1 MRDDKCQP
9 KERANVTNKVC
20 LYLLLYKPKE
30 LFKVTMS
37 RRTIFLLVVLII
49 SLLPAAVLAAPPLQE
64 EGQEY
69 TVQADDWLSKLADK
83 FYGDPLAYPAIVEAT
98 NAKVAADSSYAA
110 IDDPNVIEVG
120 QKLFI
125 PTAQQASALLGEQVP
140 YLSGDLTIYS
150 GRGEEL
156 VGPLIDQFEQE
167 TGLNVEVRYGNTAEM
182 AATIL
187 EEGDN
192 SPADVYYGQ
201 DAGALGALAQ
211 AGRLALIPEDAL
223 GLVDPRFRSPEGLW
237 VGTSGRARVVVYN
250 TQKLSEADLPDD
262 IFGFCAPEW
271 KGRLGWAPTNGSFQ
285 AFVTAMRVV
294 EGEERAREWLSCI
307 QANEPV
313 VFPSNA
319 PIVQAVAASEIDAGF
334 VNHYYLFQFL
344 AEEGEDFPVRNYH
357 PRAGDVG
364 AMVNVAGVGIVNT
377 TDNKEAAEAFVR
389 FLLRESSQQ
398 YFNTETNEYPLSA
411 NIQLNPIL
419 VPLNQI
425 QTPAVDLTKLED
437 LDGTLQ
443 LLQEL
448 GIL

>member
-1 MRDDKCQP
+1 MSQKF
-9 KERANVTNKVC
+9 T
-20 LYLLLYKPKE
+20 LL
-30 LFKVTMS
+30 
-37 RRTIFLLVVLII
+37 FLAIVL
-49 SLLPAAVLAAPPLQE
+49 SLALLPATLLAAPPQQE

-69 TVQADDWLSKLADK
+69 TIQADDWLSKLADK

-98 NAKVAADSSYAA
+98 NAKAAADNTYAT
-110 IDDPNVIEVG
+110 IDDPNVVEVG

-125 PTAQQASALLGEQVP
+125 PTAQEASTLLGQEVP

-167 TGLNVEVRYGNTAEM
+167 TGLNVEVRYGSTAEM

-187 EEGDN
+187 EEGPN
-192 SPADVYYGQ
+192 SPADIYYGQ

-211 AGRLALIPEDAL
+211 AGRLASLPEDAL
-223 GLVDPRFRSPEGLW
+223 NLVDPRFRSPEGLW

-250 TQKLSEADLPDD
+250 TGKLSEADLPDD
-262 IFGFCAPEW
+262 MFGFCAPEW
-271 KGRLGWAPTNGSFQ
+271 QGRLGWAPTNGSFQ
-285 AFVTAMRVV
+285 AFVTALRVV
-294 EGEERAREWLSCI
+294 EGEDRAREWLSCL
-307 QANEPV
+307 QANQPV
-313 VFPSNA
+313 VFPGNA
-319 PIVQAVAASEIDAGF
+319 PIVQAVAAGEIDAGF

-344 AEEGEDFPVRNYH
+344 AEEGEAFPVRNYH

-364 AMVNVAGVGIVNT
+364 AMVNVAGVGIVDT

-411 NIQLNPIL
+411 KLELNPIL
-419 VPLNQI
+419 VPLTEI
-425 QTPAVDLTKLED
+425 QTPTVDLTKLED

>member
-1 MRDDKCQP
+1 M
-9 KERANVTNKVC
+9 
-20 LYLLLYKPKE
+20 
-30 LFKVTMS
+30 
-37 RRTIFLLVVLII
+37 
-49 SLLPAAVLAAPPLQE
+49 QE
-64 EGQEY
+64 EGQAY
-69 TVQADDWLSKLADK
+69 TIQADDWLSKLADK
-83 FYGDPLAYPAIVEAT
+83 FYGDPLAFPAIVEAT
-98 NAKVAADSSYAA
+98 NSKAATDNAYAE
-110 IDDPNVIEVG
+110 IDNPNVIEVG

-125 PTAQQASALLGEQVP
+125 PTAKEASTLLGQQVP

-156 VGPLIDQFEQE
+156 VGPLLDQFEQE
-167 TGLNVEVRYGNTAEM
+167 TGLNVEVRYGSTAEM

-187 EEGDN
+187 EEGPN
-192 SPADVYYGQ
+192 SPADIYYGQ
-201 DAGALGALAQ
+201 DAGALGALAA
-211 AGRLALIPEDAL
+211 AGRLAPLPEDVL
-223 GLVDPRFRSPEGLW
+223 SQVDPRFRSPDGLW

-271 KGRLGWAPTNGSFQ
+271 QGRLGWAPTNGSFQ
-285 AFVTAMRVV
+285 AFITALRVV

-313 VFPSNA
+313 VFPGNT
-319 PIVQAVAASEIDAGF
+319 PIVQAVGAGEIDAGF

-364 AMVNVAGVGIVNT
+364 AMVNVAGVGIVDT
-377 TDNKEAAEAFVR
+377 SDNKEAAEAFVR

-398 YFNTETNEYPLSA
+398 YFNTETNEYPLSV
-411 NIQLNPIL
+411 NLQLNPIL
-419 VPLNQI
+419 VPLSEI
-425 QTPAVDLTKLED
+425 QTPNVDLTKLED

>member
-1 MRDDKCQP
+1 M
-9 KERANVTNKVC
+9 T
-20 LYLLLYKPKE
+20 L
-30 LFKVTMS
+30 S
-37 RRTIFLLVVLII
+37 RKSVFFLLTLIT
-49 SLLPAAVLAAPPLQE
+49 SLLPTTILAAPPLQE

-69 TVQADDWLSKLADK
+69 TIQADDWLSKLADK
-83 FYGDPLAYPAIVEAT
+83 FYGDPLAFPAIVEAT
-98 NAKVAADSSYAA
+98 NAKAAADNAYAA

-125 PTAQQASALLGEQVP
+125 PTAQEASTLLGQQVP

-156 VGPLIDQFEQE
+156 VGSLIDQFEQE
-167 TGLNVEVRYGNTAEM
+167 TGLNVEVRYGSTAEM

-187 EEGDN
+187 EEGPN
-192 SPADVYYGQ
+192 SPADIYYGQ
-201 DAGALGALAQ
+201 DAGALGALAS
-211 AGRLALIPEDAL
+211 AGRLSPLPEEVL
-223 GLVDPRFRSPEGLW
+223 NQLDPRFRSPDGLW
-237 VGTSGRARVVVYN
+237 VGISGRARVVVYN
-250 TQKLSEADLPDD
+250 TQKLSDADLPDD

-271 KGRLGWAPTNGSFQ
+271 QGRLGWAPTNGSFQ
-285 AFVTAMRVV
+285 AFVTALRVV

-313 VFPSNA
+313 VFPGNA
-319 PIVQAVAASEIDAGF
+319 PIVQAVGAGEIDAGF

-364 AMVNVAGVGIVNT
+364 AMVNVAGVGIVDT
-377 TDNKEAAEAFVR
+377 SDNKEAAEAFVR

-411 NIQLNPIL
+411 KLQLNPIL
-419 VPLNQI
+419 VPLSEI
-425 QTPAVDLTKLED
+425 QTPNVDLTKLED

>member
-1 MRDDKCQP
+1 MTLSRKSI
-9 KERANVTNKVC
+9 V
-20 LYLLLYKPKE
+20 LLL
-30 LFKVTMS
+30 T
-37 RRTIFLLVVLII
+37 LIT
-49 SLLPAAVLAAPPLQE
+49 SLLPTIILAAPPLQE

-69 TVQADDWLSKLADK
+69 TIQADDWLSKLADK
-83 FYGDPLAYPAIVEAT
+83 FYGDPLAFPAIVEAT
-98 NAKVAADSSYAA
+98 NAKAAADNAYAA
-110 IDDPNVIEVG
+110 IGDPNVIEVG

-125 PTAQQASALLGEQVP
+125 PTAQEASTLLGQQVP

-150 GRGEEL
+150 GRGDEL

-167 TGLNVEVRYGNTAEM
+167 TGLNVEVRYGSTAEM

-187 EEGDN
+187 EEGPN
-192 SPADVYYGQ
+192 SPADIYYGQ
-201 DAGALGALAQ
+201 DAGALGALAA
-211 AGRLALIPEDAL
+211 AGRLAPLPKDVL
-223 GLVDPRFRSPEGLW
+223 SQVDPRFRSPDGLW

-250 TQKLSEADLPDD
+250 THKLSETDLPDD

-271 KGRLGWAPTNGSFQ
+271 RGRLGWAPTNGSFQ
-285 AFVTAMRVV
+285 AFVTALRVV

-313 VFPSNA
+313 VFPGNA
-319 PIVQAVAASEIDAGF
+319 PIVQAVGAGEIDAGF

-364 AMVNVAGVGIVNT
+364 AMVNVAGVGIVDT
-377 TDNKEAAEAFVR
+377 SDNKEAAEAFVR

-411 NIQLNPIL
+411 NLQLNPIL
-419 VPLNQI
+419 VPLSEI
-425 QTPAVDLTKLED
+425 QTPNVDLTKLED